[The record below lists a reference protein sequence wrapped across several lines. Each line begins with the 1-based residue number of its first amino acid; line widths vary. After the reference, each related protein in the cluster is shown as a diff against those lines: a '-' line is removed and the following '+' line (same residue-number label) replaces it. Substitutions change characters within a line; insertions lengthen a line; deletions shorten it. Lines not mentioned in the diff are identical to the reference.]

1 MAEEKNAMIRVKDLK
16 KEFGDNQVLRGIN
29 YEIEKGQKIGTIK
42 LSLDGKPIAEAP
54 LVAIDAVEQGGFFR
68 RLWDSLVLWWKSR

>member
-1 MAEEKNAMIRVKDLK
+1 MNMEVLK
-16 KEFGDNQVLRGIN
+16 HQFTKIERLKYLVDNEWRESKTAKFMPVMDPS
-29 YEIEKGQKIGTIK
+29 T
-42 LSLDGKPIAEAP
+42 GKQIAEAP